1 MITTTELQEWLST
14 VYYRDLRRQVLEDWQ
29 QFNLNNPDIEVV
41 RQGIISQILKPKLEY
56 KETL

>member
-41 RQGIISQILKPKLEY
+41 R
-56 KETL
+56 